1 MPMANPN
8 KRRGDSEERV
18 VEKIIQEKFPDA
30 RRTRAG
36 RREDAGDILV
46 PSADVTVQ
54 VKSVKTP
61 QWSQWLEELADQ
73 KRHSGMATAFLSV
86 KRSRPGKSPLR
97 LAVMPL
103 EDMLDLLERA
113 K

>member
-1 MPMANPN
+1 MANPN
-8 KRRGDSEERV
+8 KRRGDSEERA
-18 VEKIIQEKFPDA
+18 VERIIQGRFPDA
-30 RRTRAG
+30 KRTRAG
-36 RREDAGDILV
+36 RREDEGDLLS
-46 PSADVTVQ
+46 PQGDFTCQ
-54 VKSVKTP
+54 VKAVKTP

-103 EDMLDLLERA
+103 EDMLELLERA

>member
-1 MPMANPN
+1 MANRM
-8 KRRGDSEERV
+8 KERGMIEERA

-46 PSADVTVQ
+46 PSADATVQ

-73 KRHSGMATAFLSV
+73 KRHSGASTAFLSV
-86 KRSRPGKSPLR
+86 KRSRPGKPPLR

-103 EDMLDLLERA
+103 EDMLDLIERA

>member
-1 MPMANPN
+1 MANPS
-8 KRRGDSEERV
+8 KRKGDLEEIV
-18 VEKIIQEKFPDA
+18 VEKLAQTRFPDA
-30 RRTRAG
+30 KRTKAG
-36 RREDAGDILV
+36 RRDDEGDILV
-46 PSADVTVQ
+46 PSADVTIQ
-54 VKSVKTP
+54 VKNAKTP
-61 QWSQWLEELADQ
+61 QWTTWLEELADQ

>member
-1 MPMANPN
+1 MANPN
-8 KRRGDSEERV
+8 KRRGDSEERA

-30 RRTRAG
+30 KRTRAG
-36 RREDAGDILV
+36 RREDEGDVLSPAGNF
-46 PSADVTVQ
+46 SCQ
-54 VKSVKTP
+54 VKAVKTP

-103 EDMLDLLERA
+103 EDMLDLIERA

>member
-1 MPMANPN
+1 M
-8 KRRGDSEERV
+8 RRKGDREEIV
-18 VEKIIQEKFPDA
+18 VERLLRERFPSA

-36 RREDAGDILV
+36 RREDHGDILV
-46 PSADVTVQ
+46 PEVSATVQ
-54 VKSVKTP
+54 CKDVKTP

-103 EDMLDLLERA
+103 EDMLDLIERA

>member
-1 MPMANPN
+1 MANPM
-8 KRRGDSEERV
+8 KRKGDREEIA
-18 VEKIIQEKFPDA
+18 VERIIQERFPKA
-30 RRTRAG
+30 RRTRPG
-36 RREDAGDILV
+36 RMEDHGDVLV
-46 PSADVTVQ
+46 PEVDVCVQ
-54 VKSVKTP
+54 VKDAKTP
-61 QWSQWLEELADQ
+61 QWSTWLDELADQ

-103 EDMLDLLERA
+103 EDMLDLIERA